1 MDPTDAYTQIN
12 RAVRRAVTDFAD
24 DHDLDV
30 LVNREGGEYMV
41 TLAEDRYTYRRKRIV
56 VRVTLED

>member
-1 MDPTDAYTQIN
+1 MDPQDAATEIN

-24 DHDLDV
+24 DHDFDL
-30 LVNREGGEYMV
+30 LVNREGGEYV
-41 TLAEDRYTYRRKRIV
+41 VILPAARYPSGRKRIV